1 MIACFGRDTVP
12 SMKTEKEKMLNGKMF
27 LGFDE
32 ELVRERMRAKKLM
45 HGINVEEFVRTPRAL
60 ALIKEL
66 VPNSGSNLHIEP
78 PFYCDYGSNIYCGD
92 NVYFN
97 MNCVILDGMKVKIG
111 SYVLFG
117 PGVQIYTATHP
128 LDWQQRRKEE
138 YSKPIVIG
146 DDCWIGGGAVIC
158 PGVTVGN
165 RSVVAAGAVVTKDV
179 PDDTLV
185 GGNPAKV
192 IRRLESSVSLQK

>member
-1 MIACFGRDTVP
+1 
-12 SMKTEKEKMLNGKMF
+12 MKTEKEKMLNGEMYF
-27 LGFDE
+27 GFDE
-32 ELVRERMRAKKLM
+32 ELGRERMRSKKLQ

-60 ALIKEL
+60 SLIKEL
-66 VPNSGSNLHIEP
+66 VPNSGANLHIEP
-78 PFYCDYGSNIYCGD
+78 PFYCDYGTNIDCGD

-97 MNCVILDGMKVKIG
+97 MNCVVLDVVKVKIG

-117 PGVQIYTATHP
+117 PAVQIYTATHP

-138 YSKPIVIG
+138 YGKPITIG

-158 PGVTVGN
+158 PGVTIGN
-165 RSVVAAGAVVTKDV
+165 RCVVAAGAVVTKDV

-192 IRRLESSVSLQK
+192 IRKLESVVSLQK

>member
-1 MIACFGRDTVP
+1 LPVCQARANV
-12 SMKTEKEKMLNGKMF
+12 SLMKTEKEKMLSGEMY

-66 VPNSGSNLHIEP
+66 VPNSGNSLHIEP
-78 PFYCDYGSNIYCGD
+78 PFYCDYGLNIEIGD

-97 MNCVILDGMKVKIG
+97 MNCVILDVAKVKIG
-111 SYVLFG
+111 SHVLFG

-138 YSKPIVIG
+138 YGKAITIG

-158 PGVTVGN
+158 PGVIIGN
-165 RSVVAAGAVVTKDV
+165 RVVVAAGAVVTKDI

-185 GGNPAKV
+185 GGNPAKA
-192 IRRLESSVSLQK
+192 IRKLAGQ

>member
-1 MIACFGRDTVP
+1 MLALDPRASVLF
-12 SMKTEKEKMLNGKMF
+12 MKTQKQKMLSGEMY

-60 ALIKEL
+60 SLIKEL

-78 PFYCDYGSNIYCGD
+78 PFYCDYGSNIDCGD

-97 MNCVILDGMKVKIG
+97 MNCVVLDVMKVKIG
-111 SYVLFG
+111 SHVLFG
-117 PGVQIYTATHP
+117 PGVQVYTATHP

-138 YSKPIVIG
+138 YAKPITIG

-158 PGVTVGN
+158 PGVTIGN
-165 RSVVAAGAVVTKDV
+165 RVVVAAGAVVTKDI

-192 IRRLESSVSLQK
+192 IRKLESSV